1 MLLSYHAGMF
11 RNQAGAR
18 VAPLLILAAMLAACS
33 PELNW
38 REVHASDGAYTVLMP
53 AKPAALSRKLTLGA
67 IQTEMTL
74 RGAEAGD
81 VSYVIG
87 YATLDSPA
95 QAQQALQAMQ
105 AGMLRNIGAATHEA
119 RTVLVDKLPMTEL
132 IAGGKSPAGQP
143 LTLHARFATRGAR
156 AYQAVVL
163 GPAAKFN
170 AEAAQTFL
178 ESFHPDLT

>member
-1 MLLSYHAGMF
+1 VLLGYHAGMF
-11 RNQAGAR
+11 RNQVGAR
-18 VAPLLILAAMLAACS
+18 MASLLILAGLLAACS

-38 REVHASDGAYTVLMP
+38 REVHASDGTYTVLMP
-53 AKPAALSRKLTLGA
+53 AKPAAHSRKLALGA

-74 RGAEAGD
+74 RGAEAAE

-87 YATLDSPA
+87 VATLDSPA
-95 QAQQALQAMQ
+95 HAEQAQQAMQ
-105 AGMLRNIGAATHEA
+105 AGMLRNIGAATHQA

-143 LTLHARFATRGAR
+143 LTLHARFATRGTR

-163 GPAAKFN
+163 GPASRFN
-170 AEAAQTFL
+170 VEAAQTFL